1 MDNFYVYLSS
11 DDSIT
16 FFPNN
21 KPNNFT
27 LNLGRSINLEGK
39 WVCALK
45 EVNCYI
51 NEKLP
56 KILYILCDCCDQSYA
71 RNTYMSILRT
81 VAIDVSEG
89 LFIEE
94 FSDAFYKP
102 LSTSN
107 ISTVTISIRGED
119 GADADFNSKVFKC
132 ILHFKRIKN
141 NFLK

>member
-11 DDSIT
+11 ADSIT

-21 KPNNFT
+21 KPHDFT
-27 LNLGRSINLEGK
+27 INLGRSINLEGK
-39 WVCALK
+39 WCCALK
-45 EVNCYI
+45 EINCQI

-56 KILYILCDCCDQSYA
+56 EILYILGDCCSQSYA

-81 VAIDVSEG
+81 VSIDVQEG

-94 FSDAFYKP
+94 FSDAFYKDVN
-102 LSTSN
+102 TSN
-107 ISTVTISIRGED
+107 ISTINISIRDKD
-119 GADADFNSKVFKC
+119 GSDVDFKSKVFNC

-141 NFLK
+141 NCLK